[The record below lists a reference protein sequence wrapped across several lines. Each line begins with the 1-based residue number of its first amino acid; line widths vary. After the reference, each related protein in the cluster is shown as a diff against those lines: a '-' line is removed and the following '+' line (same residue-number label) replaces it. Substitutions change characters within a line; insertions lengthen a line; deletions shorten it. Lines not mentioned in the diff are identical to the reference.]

1 MRALWRRALDRWS
14 ASALPVA
21 LALLFPSVCSAATSL
36 LPQDVGTSAATGRSV
51 TDAIGQ
57 NENALIDRKCSVR
70 LPPDVALLEVQKG
83 GLAALVAQ
91 PLLKW
96 VHIKPVGRGDLVMT
110 ASEEETRSQIIPTI
124 RTRCRRLAISS

>member
-1 MRALWRRALDRWS
+1 M
-14 ASALPVA
+14 
-21 LALLFPSVCSAATSL
+21 
-36 LPQDVGTSAATGRSV
+36 
-51 TDAIGQ
+51 
-57 NENALIDRKCSVR
+57 R

-83 GLAALVAQ
+83 GLAALVVQ

>member
-51 TDAIGQ
+51 TDAMGQ
-57 NENALIDRKCSVR
+57 NENALIDQEV
-70 LPPDVALLEVQKG
+70 LGAPPPGRSAPGGAEG
-83 GLAALVAQ
+83 GLAALVVR

-110 ASEEETRSQIIPTI
+110 ASEEATRSQIIPTI
-124 RTRCRRLAISS
+124 RTRCRRLATSS